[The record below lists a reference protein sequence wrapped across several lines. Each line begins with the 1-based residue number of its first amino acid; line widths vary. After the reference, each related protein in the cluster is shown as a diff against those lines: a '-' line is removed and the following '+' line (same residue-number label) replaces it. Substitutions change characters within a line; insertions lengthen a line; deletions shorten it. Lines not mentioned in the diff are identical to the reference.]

1 MNSGIDGC
9 GAGAGCNIERVCAGR
24 KRVGK
29 RLCLIGFPFA
39 GHMAA
44 RAPRRSAR
52 LLHSEPTVVG
62 PAGDAPASFH
72 FTPAAGTA
80 QPGSPVTRFN
90 VVLGQLVCRGVDWK
104 WVRAPVQVE
113 RTHRGAPSALRGTR
127 RAQRAGVL
135 LVSSLLPL
143 LQGLLTRIPYARA
156 GQPGRW
162 CGHCRYSHRAARKQR
177 D

>member
-1 MNSGIDGC
+1 
-9 GAGAGCNIERVCAGR
+9 
-24 KRVGK
+24 
-29 RLCLIGFPFA
+29 
-39 GHMAA
+39 MAA

-52 LLHSEPTVVG
+52 LLHSEPTVVD

-113 RTHRGAPSALRGTR
+113 DTPR
-127 RAQRAGVL
+127 RAVCAAGNKEGTARRSAPCQL
-135 LVSSLLPL
+135 PLPL
-143 LQGLLTRIPYARA
+143 LCTA
-156 GQPGRW
+156 
-162 CGHCRYSHRAARKQR
+162 S
-177 D
+177 